1 VTPSQQRESKPSTG
15 RILIQAPQGHKQ
27 AGLVRLAGSQPASQQ
42 YFSLTPIQHQ
52 PAAISQLA
60 VFFSHNKS
68 VLATSHQPASHQP
81 ANSIFLKPSTGRNPA
96 VRPRDHPA
104 PAPSSSLSPAHA
116 THALPLSLSLSLH
129 DRLQRTDRPACPG
142 RLVLFP
148 GQRLAQPP
156 SHPGAQRLVVSIA
169 TVSAGNRGRER
180 AAEHQ
185 RLNERTVA
193 DGPTGR
199 VATQQDDLVGS
210 DGRGLLAPGDRE
222 G

>member
-1 VTPSQQRESKPSTG
+1 MRDPSVRKAQIGDAIAATG
-15 RILIQAPQGHKQ
+15 IQAVYWQDPDSGPTRPQ
-27 AGLVRLAGSQPASQQ
+27 AS
-42 YFSLTPIQHQ
+42 
-52 PAAISQLA
+52 
-60 VFFSHNKS
+60 
-68 VLATSHQPASHQP
+68 
-81 ANSIFLKPSTGRNPA
+81 RNPA

-104 PAPSSSLSPAHA
+104 TAPSSSLSPAHA
-116 THALPLSLSLSLH
+116 THALPLSLSLS
-129 DRLQRTDRPACPG
+129 TTGYNEPACLPECPG